1 VNRVTP
7 SLIRVEADELTY
19 DLHIMLRVE
28 LEMRLI
34 GGELEVK
41 DLPAAWNA
49 RIREDLGL
57 EVPDDAH
64 GVLQDIHWS
73 AGMFGS
79 FPTYTIG
86 NVMASQFYAA
96 ARRAIPELA
105 VQLER
110 GEYAPLHGWLAD
122 NIYRHGRTYT
132 PHELLV
138 RTTGEGLNPQP
149 YLEYLTEKYTGL
161 YDLESPVAAQKENA

>member
-1 VNRVTP
+1 
-7 SLIRVEADELTY
+7 
-19 DLHIMLRVE
+19 MLRVD

-34 GGELEVK
+34 SGELSVQ
-41 DLPAAWNA
+41 DLPEAWNA
-49 RIREDLGL
+49 RVRSDLGL
-57 EVPDDAH
+57 DVPDDAH

-86 NVMASQFYAA
+86 NVMASQFYDAA
-96 ARRAIPELA
+96 QAALPDLET
-105 VQLER
+105 QLER
-110 GEYAPLHGWLAD
+110 GDYAPLRGWLQQ
-122 NIYRHGRTYT
+122 NIYQHGRTYT

-149 YLEYLTEKYTGL
+149 YLDYLTRKYSGL
-161 YDLESPVAAQKENA
+161 YGLEAT